1 MKLKTPLPR
10 LLHSLFNEMQ
20 FDSAKNSLT
29 NISNILDKIFEN
41 QSFDPS
47 LRDVITLKEHFY
59 HSNQETINSVQFGTA
74 NICLRD
80 ILCAFGDEDNLS
92 FLQKSFFPQLS
103 KSTLG
108 SVIFNIQQIIDSLR
122 LDITTKITTDNWYYE
137 KSCNSKYMI
146 SKPYFYYAVL
156 DYIKGGQKANLLFN
170 LLHATSRSP
179 LGGLE
184 SVSYF
189 DIIPIDTK
197 YEIVIPNSQFIYADV
212 LTALSSPASID
223 KLYHYYKKR
232 IGKKKLL
239 GAIRFLTNLW
249 KDLLEISN
257 DYEPLTS
264 CFTKET
270 LIIDKTYSDWKWDD
284 PVNFTTYENCIFIN
298 IDFSDQTIKS
308 DFIFCTFI
316 ECNFTNTQL
325 EDFYE
330 NNHFPIIQCK
340 FIACSNIP
348 KDFTFQERIKNC
360 TFTYKFTF

>member
-1 MKLKTPLPR
+1 MKLKTPLPL

-29 NISNILDKIFEN
+29 NISNILSKISDN
-41 QSFDPS
+41 QNFDAS
-47 LRDVITLKEHFY
+47 LRDAITLKEHFY
-59 HSNQETINSVQFGTA
+59 YSHEETINSVQFGTA

-80 ILCAFGDEDNLS
+80 IISAFGEEDNLG

-103 KSTLG
+103 KSTLW
-108 SVIFNIQQIIDSLR
+108 SVLFNIQHIIDSLR
-122 LDITTKITTDNWYYE
+122 LDISTKIKPDNWYYQ
-137 KSCNSKYMI
+137 KSSNPKYMI

-156 DYIKGGQKANLLFN
+156 DYIKDGQKANLLFN

-189 DIIPIDTK
+189 DIISIDNK
-197 YEIVIPNSQFIYADV
+197 YEIVIPNSQFTYADV

-223 KLYHYYKKR
+223 KLYHYYKQR

-239 GAIRFLTNLW
+239 GAVRFTRNLW

-270 LIIDKTYSDWKWDD
+270 LISDKTYSDCKWND
-284 PVNFTTYENCIFIN
+284 PQKFTTYENCIFIN
-298 IDFSDQTIKS
+298 IDFSYQIIQS
-308 DFIFCTFI
+308 DFIFCTFK
-316 ECNFTNTQL
+316 ECNFTSTQL

-360 TFTYKFTF
+360 TFTYKFTL